1 MNPAQIA
8 IQNMY
13 LVLKVASALFVFRIG
28 LTLFGKGNY
37 AMYLDLFALAALATM
52 VISSL
57 TGFMGAAE
65 SISNGVWPK

>member
-8 IQNMY
+8 ISNMY
-13 LVLKVASALFVFRIG
+13 LVLKVASALFVFRLG
-28 LTLFGKGNY
+28 LTLFGQSRF
-37 AMYLDLFALAALATM
+37 AQMLDIFALAALATM

-57 TGFMGAAE
+57 TGFMGAAD